1 MLSNNY
7 EDQDLLPLMLPIVQQ
22 NLDQQDWRL
31 RESAILALGA
41 VSEGCH
47 MGMSSYIEG
56 EAQHGGASSPG
67 YCRHLCS
74 MGSWCLSLKLATPGG
89 LLFCSNEAG

>member
-56 EAQHGGASSPG
+56 EAQKGGASLPG
-67 YCRHLCS
+67 WCHLPWQEPLQH
-74 MGSWCLSLKLATPGG
+74 GQLVLELEIGDPRWPPVLQ
-89 LLFCSNEAG
+89 

>member
-1 MLSNNY
+1 MPNQVRSWNLRKCSAAALDMLSNNY

-22 NLDQQDWRL
+22 NLDQQQDWRL

-56 EAQHGGASSPG
+56 EALWG
-67 YCRHLCS
+67 RL
-74 MGSWCLSLKLATPGG
+74 G
-89 LLFCSNEAG
+89 LLGCHKHAGL